1 MIKIEKMFYA
11 KKNELRENLYRYTVT
26 IILGI
31 IASIL
36 AVIFD
41 FADKMDSKAFQHIET
56 IITLTIVGCFF
67 SETYFVRNEKREW
80 KILAPLC
87 FLSLFISVIADI
99 VLSCHDNFSEKTV
112 YWQYVYITVFYAV
125 IFLLTIY
132 RFVII
137 NEIPIEK
144 YFARVIFGLL
154 KIGILFLILNLAA
167 LLILEIFNTLIIN
180 IEYWSTVSRIELL
193 LCGFLYFPYSIRII
207 SCTREDNSKFTKNLV
222 MYALMP
228 SVLIATII
236 IYMYIFKAVFLM
248 KLPDNQVFS
257 ICAWLFIIGMPVWL
271 MADVFL
277 QEKTNGVYKK
287 IVEMMPY
294 IYSPFVV
301 LEIICLAIRIKEYGI
316 TDKRY
321 LGVIFIIFQIIYI
334 LWKPLTVKKTGKKEY
349 RGLTFVIIILTVIT
363 LLIPGINIMN
373 VSYLSQKHRYE
384 NAVKEQ
390 DYEEAA
396 GPYYYLKYCIYGKEY
411 LNEKYTKNERKEIE
425 KKMSIINSYDYD
437 REVYVSFSCSKG
449 MENGINISGYSSIYS
464 FNYSVSDITKNDLS
478 AISISYNDEDYLT
491 ADLGDIFTFLYENEM
506 NTYEDKTYEIDV
518 NNESRLVI
526 TGFKCSCDEY
536 GDKISSLKV
545 NGYILTK

>member
-11 KKNELRENLYRYTVT
+11 QKNELRENLYRYTVT

-132 RFVII
+132 RLVII
-137 NEIPIEK
+137 NELPIEK

-334 LWKPLTVKKTGKKEY
+334 LWKPPAAKKTGKKEY

-478 AISISYNDEDYLT
+478 AISINYNDEDYLT
-491 ADLGDIFTFLYENEM
+491 ADLEDIFTFLYENEM